1 MSKIILKMREEMN
14 AHNLSVLIA
23 TDINVQKRIMIIKNH
38 SLLNN
43 SDYVLI
49 NPKVTQL
56 HQPEL
61 TLSSY
66 NMKVQVE
73 FYNQLGARQVIE
85 VDGEFA
91 ETIAYDVK
99 SLSTNSTDFITDIG
113 ILLQASL
120 TLLDSKALGMAINK

>member
-1 MSKIILKMREEMN
+1 
-14 AHNLSVLIA
+14 
-23 TDINVQKRIMIIKNH
+23 MIIKNH